1 MPTGG
6 PRPRR
11 RWRRAQPACRQAR
24 QEAASTGGVDLI
36 GLGAIGLPL
45 RANFISKGFE
55 VHGYRRSPMH
65 ELQGIGGHPAV
76 SPRVI
81 AEACNVIV
89 TVLPTYEDVREVL
102 EGRQGVLQSGRKGL
116 VIIELST
123 VAMKEKEALRA
134 AVEKAGNVM
143 LDAPL
148 SGVPRSKSAT
158 TVGLLGNE
166 RERSPRHR

>member
-1 MPTGG
+1 M
-6 PRPRR
+6 
-11 RWRRAQPACRQAR
+11 
-24 QEAASTGGVDLI
+24 
-36 GLGAIGLPL
+36 
-45 RANFISKGFE
+45 
-55 VHGYRRSPMH
+55 
-65 ELQGIGGHPAV
+65 
-76 SPRVI
+76 
-81 AEACNVIV
+81 
-89 TVLPTYEDVREVL
+89 
-102 EGRQGVLQSGRKGL
+102 
-116 VIIELST
+116 IIELST